1 MLFESAH
8 EAILMMDGERFI
20 DCNPSTLRMFG
31 CRKNQIVGKTPMDFS
46 PTAQPDGR
54 NSREKALEKIKLSFK
69 GIRTIF
75 EWRHCRL
82 DGSEFDAEV
91 SLSQVD
97 LGDKSFL
104 QAIVRD
110 ITERKQAE
118 KEKEKLQNQIRQV
131 QKMEAI
137 GTLAGGIAHD
147 FNNLLTVIMGCTELS
162 LMNLSANDPTHQ
174 HLLQVQQA
182 GRRATDLVQ
191 QILTFSRQTE
201 QERKLIHPETIV
213 KEALKMLRPSLP
225 ATIKIQQEIER
236 DLGTILADPT
246 NFHQILM
253 NLCTNAAHAMG
264 GQIGVLKISLSKKQ
278 IEIEEAEQS
287 GLNPGPYI
295 RLRVSDTGHGMEPEI
310 LGHIFDPY
318 FTTKKLGEG
327 TGLGLAVVYGI
338 VKSYQGTIK
347 AHSEPG
353 KGSTFEVLLP
363 RVDYAEEELPFRG
376 PEKIIGGT
384 EKILMVDDED
394 TLVYT
399 VQKILE
405 SLGYQVTARTSSLE
419 ALELFRANPNGFD
432 LIITDMTMPNLD
444 GLGLA
449 QKARIIQPDIPI
461 IICTGYSERINEKTF
476 NELGTQ
482 ALVMKPIDRRMMA
495 ETIRK
500 VLDRGSLKLEI

>member
-1 MLFESAH
+1 
-8 EAILMMDGERFI
+8 
-20 DCNPSTLRMFG
+20 
-31 CRKNQIVGKTPMDFS
+31 
-46 PTAQPDGR
+46 
-54 NSREKALEKIKLSFK
+54 
-69 GIRTIF
+69 
-75 EWRHCRL
+75 
-82 DGSEFDAEV
+82 
-91 SLSQVD
+91 
-97 LGDKSFL
+97 
-104 QAIVRD
+104 
-110 ITERKQAE
+110 
-118 KEKEKLQNQIRQV
+118 
-131 QKMEAI
+131 
-137 GTLAGGIAHD
+137 
-147 FNNLLTVIMGCTELS
+147 
-162 LMNLSANDPTHQ
+162 
-174 HLLQVQQA
+174 
-182 GRRATDLVQ
+182 
-191 QILTFSRQTE
+191 
-201 QERKLIHPETIV
+201 
-213 KEALKMLRPSLP
+213 
-225 ATIKIQQEIER
+225 
-236 DLGTILADPT
+236 
-246 NFHQILM
+246 M

-295 RLRVSDTGHGMEPEI
+295 RLRVNDTGHGMEPEI

-500 VLDRGSLKLEI
+500 VLDRGSLKLET